1 MGRRRNLP
9 ADAPEIPIC
18 EAKAGNIF
26 DLELLEDQ
34 VVQFGLEAGKFGG
47 HLP

>member
-1 MGRRRNLP
+1 MSP

-18 EAKAGNIF
+18 EAKAENII

-34 VVQFGLEAGKFGG
+34 VGLEAGKFGAIC
-47 HLP
+47 LNLFRFSAP